1 MEGFYILP
9 MCRLSAKFD
18 LMNTVLLESYGR
30 FLRTADAPA
39 VCKIQFNEYSII
51 IIIWN
56 VCTYC
61 QSAGCLQ
68 K

>member
-1 MEGFYILP
+1 MHQV
-9 MCRLSAKFD
+9 SAKFN

-30 FLRTADAPA
+30 FLHTGDVLA

-51 IIIWN
+51 IIIWK
-56 VCTYC
+56 VSTYC
-61 QSAGCLQ
+61 PCAGCVQ